1 MGAQRQRDRRG
12 SAEYHGPLVILQ
24 QGKNWFGIDGRG
36 VDFMVLCSSRI
47 QETATSKLPG
57 GRTPLNRTGTSKK
70 VQSPTTA
77 VNSPR
82 VQSGVSSKVGQQMK
96 KTNVTTNRWVIVFRI
111 EPTLIDELLLND
123 SN

>member
-1 MGAQRQRDRRG
+1 MA
-12 SAEYHGPLVILQ
+12 
-24 QGKNWFGIDGRG
+24 
-36 VDFMVLCSSRI
+36 LCSSRI

-57 GRTPLNRTGTSKK
+57 GRTPLSRTGTSKK

-82 VQSGVSSKVGQQMK
+82 VQSGVSSKVGQQQAK

-111 EPTLIDELLLND
+111 EPTLIDKWLLHD
-123 SN
+123 SNTDVTLISFPFRFVPKTVR

>member
-1 MGAQRQRDRRG
+1 
-12 SAEYHGPLVILQ
+12 
-24 QGKNWFGIDGRG
+24 
-36 VDFMVLCSSRI
+36 MVFCSSRI

-111 EPTLIDELLLND
+111 EPTLIDVIK
-123 SN
+123 